1 MENEHSVIEDDE
13 VLKRKLRAIIRT
25 EAEKPIEEMDVDL
38 IDECLDFLMELEG
51 SEKIIKEQTEAGVNA
66 VLEKLE
72 NKKHGKKNF
81 GLKALIAAAC
91 LAIILLAGNLAAM
104 AFGID
109 TMSVYKQLGTAL
121 TYMLSGE
128 EVDYNGITIIKE
140 NRSVNYKSIE
150 DFLMSDRSDGILYP
164 SMLPDGIKIKK
175 IAVNDDKDEKNG
187 GKDIHKNI
195 FYVTNNYNVSI
206 IAHTDPDFLNS
217 FLSSAENYNEEIVGN
232 YKCYTIDLNKS
243 FQCAF
248 VYNDITYVIKSPSY
262 EDAVKIIINL
272 KENRK

>member
-81 GLKALIAAAC
+81 GFKALIAAAC

-109 TMSVYKQLGTAL
+109 TVSVYKQLGTAL

-128 EVDYNGITIIKE
+128 EVDYSGITIIKE
-140 NRSVNYKSIE
+140 NQAVNYDSFDEFISSE
-150 DFLMSDRSDGILYP
+150 DYRNILYP
-164 SMLPDGIKIKK
+164 AKLPKGIKITG
-175 IAVNDDKDEKNG
+175 ISIVSSQQKDYYHTHE
-187 GKDIHKNI
+187 DI
-195 FYVTNNYNVSI
+195 FYTTNNPEISI
-206 IAHTDPDFLNS
+206 IAHTEPEFLNF
-217 FLSSAENYNEEIVGN
+217 FLSSVENYKEERIGN
-232 YKCYTIDLNKS
+232 YNCYTIDFNKS

-248 VYNDITYVIKSPSY
+248 IHNDITYVIKSPSY
-262 EDAVKIIINL
+262 EDAVKIIKNL

>member
-66 VLEKLE
+66 VLEKLK

-81 GLKALIAAAC
+81 GFKALIAAAC

-128 EVDYNGITIIKE
+128 EVDYSGITIIKE

-187 GKDIHKNI
+187 VKDIHKNI

-248 VYNDITYVIKSPSY
+248 IYNDITYVIKSPSY

>member
-81 GLKALIAAAC
+81 GFKALIAAAC

-128 EVDYNGITIIKE
+128 EVDYSGITIIKE

-187 GKDIHKNI
+187 VKDIHKNI

-248 VYNDITYVIKSPSY
+248 IYNDITYVIKSPSY

>member
-72 NKKHGKKNF
+72 NKKHDKKNF
-81 GLKALIAAAC
+81 GFKALIAAAC

-164 SMLPDGIKIKK
+164 SILPDGIKIKK

-187 GKDIHKNI
+187 VKDIHKNI

-232 YKCYTIDLNKS
+232 YKCYTIDLNKG

-248 VYNDITYVIKSPSY
+248 IYNDITYVIKSPSY